1 MRVAGHF
8 LTVICGVLVL
18 IGLFLPWISVSYPD
32 SSGMYDSSYSPNI
45 TGWDFIRHSADGN
58 SSEGSYGSSSEWLV
72 LIGSILVI
80 ASAIGV
86 FFVYTLK
93 NQSKLA
99 AVLLSIAAFI
109 GALLAII
116 GTLIYISDMS
126 TLKKMLSMFGGEL
139 TGINLTST
147 GVIVSTV
154 FAFLGIICVVI
165 MFLQTRVRFSVIEQ
179 SDTIERSSD
188 IGSPPFT
195 APGSVRK
202 YYEKK
207 AAAFEKES
215 TPVDDKTTVAATPPM
230 PKMPSIS
237 AATVPLPPLPP
248 VIDDAAAQECFV
260 RAGELET
267 AGERDK
273 AIEQY
278 TKAIRFNAKHTTAY
292 FKRGMLLMEMGFKPA
307 AVADFRR
314 VIDIADNP
322 ELTDI
327 AKTNIVKL
335 G

>member
-1 MRVAGHF
+1 MD
-8 LTVICGVLVL
+8 
-18 IGLFLPWISVSYPD
+18 Y
-32 SSGMYDSSYSPNI
+32 SGYSD
-45 TGWDFIRHSADGN
+45 TYGGDHYSLKGWDFIRYQNYGS
-58 SSEGSYGSSSEWLV
+58 SSEGSYGSSSEGSYGSSSEGSYGSSSGGPYGSSSEWLV
-72 LIGSILVI
+72 LIGSILMI
-80 ASAIGV
+80 ASAMIA
-86 FFVYTLK
+86 FLK
-93 NQSKLA
+93 YLMGNESKLA
-99 AVLLSIAAFI
+99 AVLLSAAAFI

-116 GTLIYISDMS
+116 GTLIYISDMN
-126 TLKKMLSMFGGEL
+126 TLKKMYSMFGGEL

-165 MFLQTRVRFSVIEQ
+165 MFLQARTRFSVIKQ
-179 SDTIERSSD
+179 SNTIERSSD

-195 APGSVRK
+195 APGSVRS

-207 AAAFEKES
+207 AVDFAKGTA
-215 TPVDDKTTVAATPPM
+215 PVEDKTTMAAIPPM
-230 PKMPSIS
+230 PKMPPIS

-248 VIDDAAAQECFV
+248 VIDDASAQECFV

-273 AIEQY
+273 AVEQY
-278 TKAIRFNAKHTTAY
+278 TKAIRLNAKHTTAY

-327 AKTNIVKL
+327 AKANIVKL